1 MRHDLSNSNISHEK
15 TLAVKRSSSAARA
28 LKVFESIAA
37 SQPIGV
43 SALAR
48 ELGADKSAVQR
59 DLMTL
64 ADAGWIRPAGTGPA
78 QWELTPHILTL
89 ARWPHSSDSLRQRAR
104 QALERLRRET
114 GETAYLTVPNGTQ
127 FVVLDAVESHHMLRM
142 VQPIGLVVPVRGS
155 ATARAILPYLSQD
168 EQERLYGGPLP
179 EAVRADLTVIRAR
192 GYAVNDGDVE
202 PSAVA
207 MASAILGRDGVP
219 VGALVLSGPAERL
232 APSRRGAIG
241 ETLRTEAQLLC
252 EGPD

>member
-1 MRHDLSNSNISHEK
+1 MRHSLSNSNISHGK
-15 TLAVKRSSSAARA
+15 SLAVKRSSSAARA
-28 LKVFESIAA
+28 LKVFESIALR
-37 SQPIGV
+37 QPVGV

-64 ADAGWIRPAGTGPA
+64 ADAGWIRPAGGGPA

-89 ARWPHSSDSLRQRAR
+89 ARPPHSSDNLRQRAR
-104 QALERLRRET
+104 LALERLQRET
-114 GETAYLTVPNGTQ
+114 GETAYLTVPDGNQ

-155 ATARAILPYLSQD
+155 ATARAILPYLTTS
-168 EQERLYGGPLP
+168 EQERLFGGPLP
-179 EAVRADLTVIRAR
+179 DAVRADLGAIRAC

-202 PSAVA
+202 PNSVA

-219 VGALVLSGPAERL
+219 VGALVLTGPTERL
-232 APSRRGAIG
+232 APARRGAIG
-241 ETLRTEAQLLC
+241 EKLRSEALLLC
-252 EGPD
+252 EAVD